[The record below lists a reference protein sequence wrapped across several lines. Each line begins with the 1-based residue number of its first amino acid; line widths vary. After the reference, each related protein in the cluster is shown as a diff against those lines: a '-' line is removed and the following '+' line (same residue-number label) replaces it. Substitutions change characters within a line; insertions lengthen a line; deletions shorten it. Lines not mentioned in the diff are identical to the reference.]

1 MILLSLSISNH
12 DLIDPHSLRDSF
24 QVKVNGAT
32 INYKQ
37 YFSHFIGQKEW
48 WEKEKLLVLWS
59 AKKTS
64 VFFFKRTTNKTTQ
77 NEINSF

>member
-24 QVKVNGAT
+24 QVKVNGTT

-64 VFFFKRTTNKTTQ
+64 VFQKNHKQ
-77 NEINSF
+77 NEINPF